1 MERVILHSDLN
12 SFYASVECLYNRA
25 IADKPVSVCGSVDER
40 HGIVLASNPI
50 AKKFGIKTGDAVWQ
64 AKQKCR
70 ELVVVQPNM
79 DRYVKFSKAA
89 REIYSDYSPCVMP
102 YGLDENWLDLT
113 GTGHLFG
120 DGTTAA
126 NTIRERIKREL
137 GVTVSIGVSFNKS
150 LAKLGSD
157 YKKPDAVTSITKANF
172 KEIVWPLPAS
182 DLLFCGRATTEKL
195 HAIGVDTIGQLAK
208 TPTDVIKR
216 RLGVNGLMLWRYA
229 NGIDNDPVTN
239 VGYTPVVKS
248 VGNSTTTPRDMETAE
263 EIRVTTMLLAE
274 SVAERLRGHRL
285 KCQVVQVSLR
295 YTNLTWFERQTKLD
309 FPCCTA
315 QRIGDTAT
323 KLIQKH
329 WTGWPLRSLGVRGCD
344 LITDEFPQLSLLPEM
359 QKEQKQEDLEIA
371 VQNLRKRF
379 GHFAVQRGIMVADRS
394 LSSLDTQNEYS
405 AQSVAFYRG

>member
-1 MERVILHSDLN
+1 MYDRK
-12 SFYASVECLYNRA
+12 
-25 IADKPVSVCGSVDER
+25 IADKPVSVCGSVDDR
-40 HGIVLASNPI
+40 HGICLASNPI

-64 AKQKCR
+64 ARQKCR
-70 ELVVVQPNM
+70 ELVVVPPHM

-89 REIYSDYSPCVMP
+89 REIYSDYSPFVMP
-102 YGLDENWLDLT
+102 YGLDENWIDIT
-113 GTGHLFG
+113 GTTHLFG
-120 DGTTAA
+120 DGVQAA

-150 LAKLGSD
+150 FAKLGSD
-157 YKKPDAVTSITKANF
+157 YKKPDAVTLISKENF
-172 KEIVWPLPAS
+172 KEIVWPLPVS
-182 DLLFCGRATTEKL
+182 DLLFCGRATTAKL
-195 HAIGVDTIGQLAK
+195 YAIGVETIGQLAK
-208 TPTDVIKR
+208 TPTDVLKR

-239 VGYTPVVKS
+239 TGIAPAVKS
-248 VGNSTTTPRDMETAE
+248 VGNSTTTPRDLETPD

-295 YTNLTWFERQTKLD
+295 YTNLAWFGRQEKLD

-323 KLIQKH
+323 KLILKH
-329 WTGWPLRSLGVRGCD
+329 WTGEPLRSLGVRGCD
-344 LITDEFPQLSLLPEM
+344 LIEDDFPQLSLLPEM
-359 QKEQKQEDLEIA
+359 KKEQKQEDLEIA
-371 VQNLRKRF
+371 MQNIRRRF
-379 GHFAVQRGIMVADRS
+379 GHFSVQRGIMIAEKR
-394 LSSLDTQNEYS
+394 LSDIDTQDEYS